1 MNIDHLVIVATD
13 LDAGAA
19 AVEKSLGVAP
29 GPGGRHPLMGTHN
42 RLLSLGESAYLE
54 VIAIDPDAAPP
65 GRARW
70 FGLDD
75 FDGPPMLAHWVLRV
89 GDLTA
94 ALGEAPIG
102 MGEVI
107 GFTRDDLEWSM
118 AVPRD
123 GVLPG
128 EGLIPA
134 LLQWNGATA
143 AGRLPDSGCCLK
155 RLVLCHP
162 EIDGIA
168 RDWPALADVAGVDME
183 AGREPRLEA
192 VIVTP
197 MGLRR
202 LSGIF
207 APD

>member
-1 MNIDHLVIVATD
+1 MDIDHLVIAATD

-19 AVEKSLGVAP
+19 AVEKCLGVAP
-29 GPGGRHPLMGTHN
+29 GPGGRHPLMGTRN
-42 RLLSLGESAYLE
+42 RLLSLGEGAYLE
-54 VIAIDPDAAPP
+54 VIAVDPDAAPP

-75 FDGPPMLAHWVLRV
+75 FDGPPTLAHWVLRV
-89 GDLTA
+89 DDLAA

-107 GFTRDDLEWSM
+107 GFARDDLEWSM

-128 EGLIPA
+128 DGLMPA
-134 LLQWNGATA
+134 LLQWNGAMA
-143 AGRLPDSGCCLK
+143 AERLPDSDCRLK
-155 RLVLCHP
+155 RLVLSHP

-168 RDWPALADVAGVDME
+168 RDWPALTDVSGIALE

-192 VIVTP
+192 EIVTP

-202 LSGIF
+202 LSGVI
-207 APD
+207 ASG

>member
-1 MNIDHLVIVATD
+1 MNIDHLVVVATD

-19 AVEKSLGVAP
+19 AVEKCLGVAP
-29 GPGGRHPLMGTHN
+29 GPGGRHALMGTHN
-42 RLLSLGESAYLE
+42 RLLSLGEGTYLE
-54 VIAIDPDAAPP
+54 VIAVDPDAAPP
-65 GRARW
+65 GRVRW
-70 FGLDD
+70 FGLDR
-75 FDGPPMLAHWVLRV
+75 FDGPPTLAHWALRV
-89 GDLTA
+89 GDLPA

-128 EGLIPA
+128 EGLMPA
-134 LLQWNGATA
+134 LLQWNGAMA
-143 AGRLPDSGCCLK
+143 ADRLPDSNCRLK
-155 RLVLCHP
+155 RLVLSHP

-168 RDWPALADVAGVDME
+168 RDWPALADVPGIAME

-192 VIVTP
+192 EIVTP

-202 LSGIF
+202 LSG
-207 APD
+207 AVASN

>member
-19 AVEKSLGVAP
+19 AVEQCLGVAP
-29 GPGGRHPLMGTHN
+29 GPGGRHALMGTHN
-42 RLLSLGESAYLE
+42 RLLSLGEGAYLE
-54 VIAIDPDAAPP
+54 VIAVDPDARAP

-75 FDGPPMLAHWVLRV
+75 FDGPPTLAHWALRV
-89 GDLTA
+89 DDLAA

-107 GFTRDDLEWSM
+107 GFARDGLEWSM
-118 AVPRD
+118 AVPHD

-134 LLQWNGATA
+134 LLQWNGAKA
-143 AGRLPDSGCCLK
+143 ADSLPDSHCRLK
-155 RLVLCHP
+155 RLVLRHP
-162 EIDGIA
+162 DIDGIA
-168 RDWPALADVAGVDME
+168 RDWPALADVTGVAME
-183 AGREPRLEA
+183 PARTPRLEA
-192 VIVTP
+192 EIVTP

-202 LSGIF
+202 LSGAI
-207 APD
+207 APG